1 MLYRTWA
8 RQKCNGTFNRKR
20 LYSNIKK
27 GRNKIEIIVLNFFA
41 CPSLQFILLLIWVV
55 GGGNTIPEPNIVHV

>member
-1 MLYRTWA
+1 MEL
-8 RQKCNGTFNRKR
+8 
-20 LYSNIKK
+20 LI
-27 GRNKIEIIVLNFFA
+27 GRNCIQILKRAEIKIKIIVLNFFA